1 MSLRLAACAA
11 WVAVLWAPGVLQAAP
26 PDSSPLP
33 SSEPQSAAGRQAIPL
48 APLPLREALRAAWA
62 RHPAAMSVSAQKVAA
77 RARLD
82 AAGRP
87 LYNPGVEVA
96 VDKQGPDTSVTGGL
110 SLTLDWHDK
119 RGARRDA
126 AAARLTQ
133 VEATARRIQRDFVRQ
148 WFASWADL
156 QTARQ
161 RVATGER
168 RLALVTR
175 FVEVARRQFVAQDI
189 SGLERDFAQ
198 LALDEARAEQS
209 RLLAEV
215 AEAEARFRSV
225 GGDPTTVSIA
235 SLPTN
240 QLPRQT
246 VQLGDVELLP
256 DLQVAKAAALAAER
270 DVTVAERNRRGDP
283 TVAVRAGRI
292 DLDGLQD
299 NVLGASVSIPLF
311 VRNTYRAEVTAAQAD
326 AQAAGADAARIRLE
340 LEAER
345 MRAVSTYAAT
355 RDTWAR
361 WEASR
366 GTDVDR
372 RTNLLE
378 RLLREG
384 ELSPSDYLV
393 QLRQTLDTQLAG
405 AELEARV
412 WRAWTDY
419 LAATG
424 QLERWA
430 GLEATP

>member
-1 MSLRLAACAA
+1 MR
-11 WVAVLWAPGVLQAAP
+11 
-26 PDSSPLP
+26 D
-33 SSEPQSAAGRQAIPL
+33 
-48 APLPLREALRAAWA
+48 ALRSAWA
-62 RHPAAMSVSAQKVAA
+62 RHPAATSATGQQAA
-77 RARLD
+77 AQARLD

-87 LYNPGVEVA
+87 LYNPEVELA
-96 VDKQGPDTSVTGGL
+96 VDKEGPDTSVTGGV

-126 AAARLTQ
+126 AAARVTQ
-133 VEATARRIQRDFVRQ
+133 AQATARRIQRDFVRQ
-148 WFASWADL
+148 WLSSWADL
-156 QTARQ
+156 QTSRQ

-175 FVEVARRQFVAQDI
+175 FVEVARRQFIAQDI
-189 SGLERDFAQ
+189 SGLDRDFAQ

-225 GGDPTTVSIA
+225 GGDPAAVPVGP
-235 SLPTN
+235 LPTDG
-240 QLPRQT
+240 LPRQPPW
-246 VQLGDVELLP
+246 VGDVGLSP
-256 DLQVAKAAALAAER
+256 DLQIAEAAALAAQRE
-270 DVTVAERNRRGDP
+270 VTVAERNRRGDP

-311 VRNTYRAEVTAAQAD
+311 VRNNYRAEVTAAQAD
-326 AQAAGADAARIRLE
+326 AQVAGADAARTRLE

-345 MRAVSTYAAT
+345 VRAVSTYTTT
-355 RDTWAR
+355 REAWAR

-366 GTDVDR
+366 GTDIER

-384 ELSPSDYLV
+384 ELSPSDYLL
-393 QLRQTLDTQLAG
+393 QLRQTLDTRLAG
-405 AELEARV
+405 AELESRV